1 MISWPAEMTHSPK
14 LDTMLMVEKQIV
26 DMVRKTDYPTRTEL
40 WRSLPRGMEYQTFKR
55 ILDYLEASNKIIYKE
70 DKIVWVAADNPKLK
84 QLFER
89 SVRLR

>member
-1 MISWPAEMTHSPK
+1 MHSPK

-26 DMVRKTDYPTRTEL
+26 DQLKKAEYPTRTEL
-40 WRSLPRGMEYQTFKR
+40 WRSLPKGMEYQTFKQ
-55 ILDYLEASNKIIYKE
+55 ILDYLEASNKIIY
-70 DKIVWVAADNPKLK
+70 DKADRIVWVAADNPKLR

>member
-1 MISWPAEMTHSPK
+1 MHSPK

-26 DMVRKTDYPTRTEL
+26 DQLKKAEYPTRTEL
-40 WRSLPRGMEYQTFKR
+40 WRSLPRGMEYQTFKQ
-55 ILDYLEASNKIIYKE
+55 ILEYLEASNKIIY
-70 DKIVWVAADNPKLK
+70 DKGGRIVWVAADNSKLR